1 MCVNGTM
8 QKFFS
13 LAFGGVAGTL
23 ARYVL
28 SGIAYRIFGIN
39 FPYGTLV
46 VNGIGCFVIGF
57 LTSVS
62 QEKFLLGPEARLLLM
77 AGFCGAFTTFS
88 TLILE
93 TDNLLKGG
101 EVLKAFVNVLASV
114 IVGFI
119 VFRAGMFLGEII

>member
-1 MCVNGTM
+1 M

-13 LAFGGVAGTL
+13 LVFGGVAGTL

-28 SGIAYRIFGIN
+28 SGAAYRMFGTN

-57 LTSVS
+57 LASVS
-62 QEKFLLGPEARLLLM
+62 REKFLLGPEARLLLM
-77 AGFCGAFTTFS
+77 VGFCGAFTTFS

-93 TDNLLKGG
+93 TDNLLRGG
-101 EVLKAFVNVLASV
+101 EVFKALGNIFVSV
-114 IVGFI
+114 AAGFI
-119 VFRAGMFLGEII
+119 VFRAGVFLGELI